1 MVKNTCLIYSN
12 SQLSTCKIHFFA
24 LINKEKL
31 FICLYR
37 VDKLWV
43 GPGSELSL
51 A

>member
-24 LINKEKL
+24 LINEGKTFL
-31 FICLYR
+31 CLYR

-43 GPGSELSL
+43 GQVPELSL